1 MKTLLFALLSA
12 LFLFCQCDNA
22 PSGQI
27 PSPGEKD
34 SEIKPSEPA
43 AAGDTLRLATYNVGV
58 FSKSGTNTTNMVA
71 AMAKELGVSA
81 LSMNEL
87 DSCNTRHN
95 VFQIKLFAEAMGGW
109 DYTFAQA
116 LNYKG
121 GGYGIG
127 IVSDPSLKLLKRMRL
142 KLDRGDGSEQ
152 RALAVCEFRD
162 FVFCSTHLDH
172 TSKNA
177 QKAQAST
184 ITDWVRKI
192 YGNTDKP
199 VILCGDF
206 NALPNSETIAYM
218 KQEWTILSPLDFTYP
233 AKSPT
238 KCIDYIM
245 VYRNASS
252 RVELHAAKV
261 PTEFKSGDVKIA
273 SDHLPVYVDV
283 TIKAPSTSQN

>member
-1 MKTLLFALLSA
+1 MFFALLSA
-12 LFLFCQCDNA
+12 LLLLWNCYNTH
-22 PSGQI
+22 SNVT
-27 PSPGEKD
+27 STPGEKTT
-34 SEIKPSEPA
+34 EPQEGEQA
-43 AAGDTLRLATYNVGV
+43 QAEDTLRLATYNVGV
-58 FSKSGTNTTNMVA
+58 FGKSGTNTSDMVA
-71 AMAKELGVSA
+71 AMVKELGVSA

-87 DSCNTRHN
+87 DSCNTRNN

-127 IVSDPSLKLLKRMRL
+127 IVSDPSLQIQKRYRL

-152 RALAVCEFRD
+152 RALAVCEYRD
-162 FVFCSTHLDH
+162 FVFGSTHLDH
-172 TSKNA
+172 KSK
-177 QKAQAST
+177 KAQMSQAVA
-184 ITDWVRKI
+184 ITNWVKNT

-206 NALPNSETIAYM
+206 NALPDSETITYM

-233 AKSPT
+233 ASAPT

-252 RVELHAAKV
+252 RVELQSAEV
-261 PTEFKSGDVKIA
+261 PTVFKSGDVKIA
-273 SDHLPVYVDV
+273 SDHLPVYVEV
-283 TIKAPSTSQN
+283 TIK

>member
-1 MKTLLFALLSA
+1 
-12 LFLFCQCDNA
+12 
-22 PSGQI
+22 
-27 PSPGEKD
+27 
-34 SEIKPSEPA
+34 
-43 AAGDTLRLATYNVGV
+43 
-58 FSKSGTNTTNMVA
+58 MVR
-71 AMAKELGVSA
+71 ELGVSA

-116 LNYKG
+116 LDYKG

-127 IVSDPSLKLLKRMRL
+127 IASDPSLQLQKRFRL

-172 TSKNA
+172 KSKTA
-177 QKAQAST
+177 QLVQAAAITEWIKAT
-184 ITDWVRKI
+184 

-199 VILCGDF
+199 VFLCGDF
-206 NALPNSETIAYM
+206 NALPTSETISYM
-218 KQEWTILSPLDFTYP
+218 KREWTILSPFDFTYP
-233 AKSPT
+233 ASQPV

-245 VYRNASS
+245 VYRNAAS
-252 RVELHAAKV
+252 RVELLEAEV
-261 PTEFKSGDVKIA
+261 PVAFKSGDVRVA

-283 TIKAPSTSQN
+283 KLR

>member
-1 MKTLLFALLSA
+1 MLFALLCA
-12 LFLFCQCDNA
+12 LPLFWKCENA
-22 PSGQI
+22 PSKVTPQPDETI
-27 PSPGEKD
+27 VPGGEQ
-34 SEIKPSEPA
+34 A
-43 AAGDTLRLATYNVGV
+43 AAEDTLRLATYNVGV

-87 DSCNTRHN
+87 DSCNTRNN
-95 VFQIKLFAEAMGGW
+95 VFQIKRFAEAMGGW
-109 DYTFAQA
+109 DYTFAQ
-116 LNYKG
+116 
-121 GGYGIG
+121 IQ
-127 IVSDPSLKLLKRMRL
+127 KRMRL
-142 KLDRGDGSEQ
+142 KLERGDGSEQ

-172 TSKNA
+172 TSK
-177 QKAQAST
+177 KAQLSQATAINNWVKST
-184 ITDWVRKI
+184 

-206 NALPNSETIAYM
+206 NALPDSETITYM
-218 KQEWTILSPLDFTYP
+218 KKEWTILSPLESTYP
-233 AKSPT
+233 AKAPS

-252 RVELHAAKV
+252 RVEVQAAEV
-261 PTEFKSGDVKIA
+261 PTEFKSGDVTIA

-283 TIKAPSTSQN
+283 VIKNSSR

>member
-1 MKTLLFALLSA
+1 MKKLVFALLCVLLLSGKCEKKA
-12 LFLFCQCDNA
+12 TVDLPPPGKPA
-22 PSGQI
+22 PEVQG
-27 PSPGEKD
+27 D
-34 SEIKPSEPA
+34 DPA
-43 AAGDTLRLATYNVGV
+43 PDKGSLRLATYNVGV
-58 FSKSGTNTTNMVA
+58 FSKSGTNTTGMVA
-71 AMAKELGVSA
+71 AMARELGVSA

-116 LNYKG
+116 LDYKG

-127 IVSDPSLKLLKRMRL
+127 IASDPSLQLQKRFRL

-172 TSKNA
+172 KSKTA
-177 QKAQAST
+177 QLAQAAA
-184 ITDWVRKI
+184 ITEWIKAT

-199 VILCGDF
+199 VFLCGDF
-206 NALPNSETIAYM
+206 NALPTSETISYM
-218 KQEWTILSPLDFTYP
+218 KREWTILSPFDFTYP
-233 AKSPT
+233 ASQPV

-245 VYRNASS
+245 VYRNAAS
-252 RVELHAAKV
+252 RVELLEAEV
-261 PTEFKSGDVKIA
+261 PVAFKSGDVRVA

-283 TIKAPSTSQN
+283 KLR

>member
-1 MKTLLFALLSA
+1 MKLLVPALVCALLLSGK
-12 LFLFCQCDNA
+12 CDNR
-22 PSGQI
+22 PTKEVPPPDFTTPEEQSGGQDCEQ
-27 PSPGEKD
+27 SPEQG
-34 SEIKPSEPA
+34 
-43 AAGDTLRLATYNVGV
+43 TLRLATYNVGV
-58 FSKSGTNTTNMVA
+58 FSKSGTNTTDMVA
-71 AMAKELGVSA
+71 AMVRELGVSA

-87 DSCNTRHN
+87 DSCNTRN
-95 VFQIKLFAEAMGGW
+95 NEFQIKRFAEAMGGW

-127 IVSDPSLKLLKRMRL
+127 IASDPSLGLQKRFRL

-172 TSKNA
+172 KSKDA
-177 QKAQAST
+177 QRAQAAA
-184 ITDWVRKI
+184 ITDWI
-192 YGNTDKP
+192 GSAYGSTNKP

-206 NALPNSETIAYM
+206 NALPESETISFM
-218 KQEWTILSPLDFTYP
+218 KREWTILSPLEFTYP
-233 AKSPT
+233 ANNPS

-245 VYRNASS
+245 VYRNAAS
-252 RVELHAAKV
+252 RVELKGAKV
-261 PTEFKSGDVKIA
+261 PVGFKSGDVKTA

-283 TIKAPSTSQN
+283 TIR

>member
-1 MKTLLFALLSA
+1 MKTMLFALLCA
-12 LFLFCQCDNA
+12 LPLFWKCENA
-22 PSGQI
+22 PSKVTPQPDETI
-27 PSPGEKD
+27 VPGGEQ
-34 SEIKPSEPA
+34 A
-43 AAGDTLRLATYNVGV
+43 AAEDTLRLATYNVGV

-71 AMAKELGVSA
+71 AMAKELGISA
-81 LSMNEL
+81 LSLNEL
-87 DSCNTRHN
+87 DSCNTRNN
-95 VFQIKLFAEAMGGW
+95 VFQIKRFAEAMGGW

-127 IVSDPSLKLLKRMRL
+127 IASDPSLQIQKRMRL
-142 KLDRGDGSEQ
+142 KLERGDGSEQ

-172 TSKNA
+172 TSK
-177 QKAQAST
+177 KAQLSQATTINNWVKST
-184 ITDWVRKI
+184 

-206 NALPNSETIAYM
+206 NALPDSETITYM
-218 KQEWTILSPLDFTYP
+218 KKEWTILSPIEPTYP
-233 AKSPT
+233 AKAPS

-252 RVELHAAKV
+252 RVEVQAAEV
-261 PTEFKSGDVKIA
+261 PTEFKSGDVTIA

-283 TIKAPSTSQN
+283 VIKDASR

>member
-1 MKTLLFALLSA
+1 MKALFLALLSA
-12 LFLFCQCDNA
+12 MFLFCQCDNA
-22 PSGQI
+22 PSDQI
-27 PSPGEKD
+27 PSPGE
-34 SEIKPSEPA
+34 EQAQTE
-43 AAGDTLRLATYNVGV
+43 DTLRLATYNVGV

-121 GGYGIG
+121 
-127 IVSDPSLKLLKRMRL
+127 
-142 KLDRGDGSEQ
+142 DGSEQ

-177 QKAQAST
+177 QKAQAAT
-184 ITDWVRKI
+184 ITDWIRKT

-261 PTEFKSGDVKIA
+261 PTEFKSGDVKTA

>member
-1 MKTLLFALLSA
+1 MKIMAFALLCAMLLSGK
-12 LFLFCQCDNA
+12 CGNE
-22 PSGQI
+22 PSNLI
-27 PSPGEKD
+27 PPPGKI
-34 SEIKPSEPA
+34 STEIQDGEPA
-43 AAGDTLRLATYNVGV
+43 PAEGMLRLATYNVGV
-58 FSKSGTNTTNMVA
+58 FSKSGTNTTEMVA
-71 AMAKELGVSA
+71 AMVKELGVSA

-87 DSCNTRHN
+87 DSCNTRNN
-95 VFQIKLFAEAMGGW
+95 VFQIKQFAEAMGGW

-116 LNYKG
+116 LDYKG

-127 IVSDPSLKLLKRMRL
+127 ISSAPELKLQKRFRL

-152 RALAVCEFRD
+152 RALAVCEYKD

-172 TSKNA
+172 KSKTA
-177 QKAQAST
+177 QLAQAVA
-184 ITDWVRKI
+184 ITDWVKST

-206 NALPNSETIAYM
+206 NALPDSETIAYM
-218 KQEWTILSPLDFTYP
+218 KGEWTILSPFDSTYP
-233 AKSPT
+233 ADNPV

-252 RVELHAAKV
+252 RVELQAAKV
-261 PTEFKSGDVKIA
+261 PSAFKSGDVKTA

-283 TIKAPSTSQN
+283 KFR